1 MEEKVLK
8 QALGIDVAKD
18 TLSVC
23 LASLKADLEKE
34 FSSVAE
40 VSNDAKGFQQI
51 DKWLSKLKVQ
61 KEKLVVVMEA
71 TGVYHEALALYLC
84 QQGYAV
90 SVMQSGRVKRYAQSL
105 DQRSKTDA
113 LDSRML
119 AMLGCERKLTAWSP
133 PEKSFRHL
141 KALSRERAFLLKE
154 RNVEKNRLHASE
166 ISPYS
171 NQQEIKRQAKRL
183 KLIEAQLLEIEAEM
197 RNLVK
202 QDKALTEKMQYL
214 ESIPGVSFISAATV
228 VGETCGFN
236 EITSAKQ
243 LASYAGYDVV
253 LKESGTFRGSTK
265 ISKKGN
271 KHIRSM
277 LHMPSMTAVRV
288 NPTLKQFYQ
297 RLKPKKAKPSV
308 ALVAVQRKLLLLM
321 YSLYK
326 NNAFYDPLT
335 EQKKQQ
341 EPKPLLHRIAAG

>member
-1 MEEKVLK
+1 MEVQILK

-23 LASLKADLEKE
+23 LGSLKPDLEKE
-34 FSSVAE
+34 FSTTADVT
-40 VSNDAKGFQQI
+40 NNAKGYKQLMQ
-51 DKWLSKLKVQ
+51 WLAKLGVK
-61 KEKLVVVMEA
+61 KEKLVIVMEA
-71 TGVYHEALALYLC
+71 TGVYHQALALYLYQC
-84 QQGYAV
+84 GYTI
-90 SVMQSGRVKRYAQSL
+90 SVMQSGWVKRYAQSL

-119 AMLGCERKLTAWSP
+119 ATLGCERKLTGWSP
-133 PEKSFRHL
+133 PEKSLSHL
-141 KALSRERAFLLKE
+141 KALSRERSFLLKE
-154 RNVEKNRLHASE
+154 KNVEKNRLHASE

-171 NQQEIKRQAKRL
+171 TQQEIKRQAKRL
-183 KLIEAQLLEIEAEM
+183 KLIEAQLLEIEQEM
-197 RNLVK
+197 KTLVNS
-202 QDKALTEKMQYL
+202 DKVLAEKMQYL

-271 KHIRSM
+271 KHIRSI

-288 NPTLKQFYQ
+288 NPTLKLFYQ
-297 RLKPKKAKPSV
+297 RLKPKKVKPIV

-326 NNAFYDPLT
+326 NNTFYDPKIK
-335 EQKKQQ
+335 QKKQQ
-341 EPKPLLHRIAAG
+341 ELSPCCAG